1 MFSQT
6 LVTYLPRK
14 SKQESQRKVGDTSAV
29 VGRKWKQDDGGGDVV
44 ETK

>member
-6 LVTYLPRK
+6 LVAYLSGK
-14 SKQESQRKVGDTSAV
+14 SKQESQRKVDDTSAV
-29 VGRKWKQDDGGGDVV
+29 VGRKWKQDDGGGDVA